1 MTFDA
6 HVHCLIGSGNK
17 ILTVFSIES
26 FASISNYRSFAM
38 VERSWNA
45 DFRLPHPGSITLSD
59 GMQLGKLK
67 IIRYLLKELE
77 FLNYFNK
84 FLMNFSVWDLMA

>member
-1 MTFDA
+1 
-6 HVHCLIGSGNK
+6 
-17 ILTVFSIES
+17 
-26 FASISNYRSFAM
+26 M

-67 IIRYLLKELE
+67 IIKYLLKELE

-84 FLMNFSVWDLMA
+84 FLMNFSVWDLMAWSMLSTWMLKPYTEILLSVTLQANKVCACSQP